1 MKFGINL
8 PNAGLGATPERLGAW
23 ADLASQLGYHL
34 LMISDHVAHT
44 PDVSGPYPPPFYD
57 PFVSM
62 SWLAARN
69 PDLELGTTV
78 VVLPYRHPLL
88 MARMFANID
97 QLSGG
102 KLIVGIGVGWAQ
114 QEFEALDVPFN
125 KRGALS
131 DESLEIMLRFW
142 SEEKISYQGKY
153 FQFNDVATAPRPLQQ
168 PHPPIWVAG
177 HSEAAYQ
184 RTVRFSAVWH
194 PINQSVAWMRDVG
207 LARLRAIAEAAHKP
221 MPAFAPRISLK
232 ITPTDLPEAKRVAGQ
247 GSLDQIRRDLEAL
260 AELGAHYV
268 LLDNHNGQAPD
279 PAEVQVAWDDLALLA
294 DKVIDLPGQSLR

>member
-8 PNAGLGATPERLGAW
+8 PNAGPGATPERLGAW
-23 ADLASQLGYHL
+23 ADQASELGYHL

-44 PDVSGPYPPPFYD
+44 PDVSVPYPPPFYD
-57 PFVSM
+57 PFVTM
-62 SWLAARN
+62 SWLAGRN
-69 PDLELGTTV
+69 PELELGTTV

-114 QEFEALDVPFN
+114 QEFAALDIPFN

-131 DESLEIMLRFW
+131 DEALEIMLRFW
-142 SEEKISYQGKY
+142 SEDQISYQGKH
-153 FQFNDVATAPRPLQQ
+153 FQFKDVATAPRPLQQ
-168 PHPPIWVAG
+168 PNPPIWVAG

-194 PINQSVAWMRDVG
+194 PIHQSVAWMRDVG
-207 LARLRAIAEAAHKP
+207 LARLRAIAEAAQKP

-232 ITPTDLPEAKRVAGQ
+232 ISPTDLPEANRIAGQ
-247 GSLDQIRRDLEAL
+247 GSLGQIRRDLEAL
-260 AELGAHYV
+260 AELGAQYV

-279 PAEVQVAWDDLALLA
+279 PAEVQVAWDALALLA
-294 DKVIDLPGQSLR
+294 KELIDLPGQSLR

>member
-8 PNAGLGATPERLGAW
+8 PNAGPGATPERLGAW
-23 ADLASQLGYHL
+23 ADLASQLGYHF

-57 PFVSM
+57 PFVTM

-97 QLSGG
+97 QLSNG

-131 DESLEIMLRFW
+131 DEALEIMLHFW
-142 SEEKISYQGKY
+142 SENQISYQGKH
-153 FQFNDVATAPRPLQQ
+153 FQFKDVATAPRPLQQ

-194 PINQSVAWMRDVG
+194 PIHQSVAWMRDVG

-221 MPAFAPRISLK
+221 MPGFAPRISLK
-232 ITPTDLPEAKRVAGQ
+232 ISETDLPETNRIAGH
-247 GSLDQIRRDLEAL
+247 GSLAQIRRDLEQL

-268 LLDNHNGQAPD
+268 LLDCYNGQAPD
-279 PAEVQVAWDDLALLA
+279 PAEVQVAWDALATLA
-294 DKVIDLPGQSLR
+294 KEVIDLPRQSLR